1 MFMGII
7 HGQSFILIGITTNLK
22 HSYTSP
28 HYNVLAGAFFV
39 GRLFPPQVNTFQP
52 LKQGHLSTQDTFS
65 HPKYHS
71 CVQQQIA
78 SVTKSCKFILLLITM
93 GRPLCQY
100 RKMHALALLRGYL
113 LYVVDIYRYIPS
125 SEERD
130 P

>member
-7 HGQSFILIGITTNLK
+7 HGQMIGITTILK

-52 LKQGHLSTQDTFS
+52 LKQGHLFTQDTFS

-78 SVTKSCKFILLLITM
+78 SVTKSCKFILLLIT
-93 GRPLCQY
+93 LLKHQY
-100 RKMHALALLRGYL
+100 HLN
-113 LYVVDIYRYIPS
+113 IPNPYHFLNIGANWYTGTPYHS
-125 SEERD
+125 HDKTMITSL
-130 P
+130 

>member
-7 HGQSFILIGITTNLK
+7 HGQSFILIGITTDLK

-78 SVTKSCKFILLLITM
+78 SVTKSCKFILLLIT
-93 GRPLCQY
+93 LLKHQY
-100 RKMHALALLRGYL
+100 HLF
-113 LYVVDIYRYIPS
+113 
-125 SEERD
+125 
-130 P
+130 